1 MLLSKSNVI
10 DLSTVILSNW
20 KLIVFNVY
28 GLPKGSNHNVSIL
41 FLIVSSKRVVS
52 WLTREIPFLTEC
64 IDDLYID

>member
-41 FLIVSSKRVVS
+41 FLIVSAVPGLQYAITQAGVYPNV
-52 WLTREIPFLTEC
+52 EPFAC
-64 IDDLYID
+64 